1 MLKIMIEYLRLFLLL
16 LVISVT
22 PSLSIAQSAIR
33 NASKLD
39 RYMMFAHPIGAA
51 KLSFPGS
58 NGGYTLIH
66 LPTKEI
72 TEIGDT
78 VIKDHA
84 YLLDLNLSHD
94 GLYLAPDT
102 MLKVT
107 DFTPFEFAIT
117 KDHIIHAKLAPS
129 HSHEELRNLDSTF
142 NGTLGYGLLR
152 QFVTV
157 FDFKKNT
164 LTFYPL
170 YANVDIGQH
179 DTNATQL
186 PLIDDAKI
194 TYCGCPFPTIWMDVQ
209 APPLKPG
216 HVNLAFDQPLSQVF
230 TPAIDAQTQK
240 LIDKQTA
247 AIHKVTNGTKEK
259 QNVGF
264 NLGQF
269 IVGGENIASRSPHRA
284 IAELPAQYHDLNVAV
299 LGTLGMDVLR
309 TFSGIIID
317 PSRSKVILVK

>member
-1 MLKIMIEYLRLFLLL
+1 MIKSIYLFLFLL
-16 LVISVT
+16 VVAIV
-22 PSLSIAQSAIR
+22 PSSSIAQSTTR
-33 NASKLD
+33 DASKID
-39 RYMMFAHPIGAA
+39 RYMKFAHPIGVV
-51 KLSFPGS
+51 KLTFPGP

-66 LPTKEI
+66 MPTKEV

-102 MLKVT
+102 MLKIT

-129 HSHEELRNLDSTF
+129 HSHEELRDLDSTF

-170 YANVDIGQH
+170 FANVDIGQT
-179 DTNATQL
+179 DPSAIQL

-194 TYCGCPFPTIWMDVQ
+194 TYCGCPFPTIWLDVQ

-216 HVNLAFDQPLSQVF
+216 HVNLAFHQPLSQVF
-230 TPAIDAQTQK
+230 TPAIDAPTQK
-240 LIDKQTA
+240 LIDKQTNA
-247 AIHKVTNGTKEK
+247 LNKGVKTGEK
-259 QNVGF
+259 RNVGF

-299 LGTLGMDVLR
+299 LGTLGTDVLR